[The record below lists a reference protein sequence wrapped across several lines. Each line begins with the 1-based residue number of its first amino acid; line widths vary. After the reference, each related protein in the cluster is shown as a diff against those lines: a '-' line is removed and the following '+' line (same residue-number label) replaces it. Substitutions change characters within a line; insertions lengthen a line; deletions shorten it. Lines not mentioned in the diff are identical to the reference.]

1 MPAGSCQCGA
11 IHYSVRGEPL
21 MTYAC
26 HCRDCQR
33 RTGSAFSM
41 GTIYPLSALSV
52 TGELSAWERR
62 SEDGTANT
70 RYSCA
75 RCGNVIYGIG
85 DNAPDLIKL
94 QPGTLE
100 DQGGISVDAHIW
112 VRSAQP
118 WISLPVHT
126 LRYDTQPDQLA
137 DVYAAV
143 LAQREATAEPSAG
156 IDRETPA

>member
-11 IHYSVRGEPL
+11 ISYSVSGKPL

-26 HCRDCQR
+26 HCRDCQK

-41 GTIYPLSALSV
+41 GTIYPLSAISV

-62 SEDGTANT
+62 SEDGTVNT

-85 DNAPDLIKL
+85 GSAPDLIKL

-100 DQGGISVDAHIW
+100 DQARMTVDAHIW

-118 WISLPVHT
+118 WVSLPVHT
-126 LRYDTQPDQLA
+126 LRYDTQPGQLA

-143 LAQREATAEPSAG
+143 LAQRQNAANRVSAADQEPA
-156 IDRETPA
+156 P